1 LIGWVKH
8 KDNGEMVPLRLHQ
21 VLYIKFWNPDSP
33 IDGLSPISAAA
44 NGIEGDLLASQFNT
58 NFFQNSGSPAGVIE
72 MEGNLTDEQFNRL
85 VRQYEDRH
93 GGTQNAHKV
102 LILEANAK
110 FKQSSFTQ
118 KDMDFLNQKKWNR
131 DETLAVFNVPK
142 MEVGVWDDINFA
154 IAKVQA
160 REFWLKNLIPK
171 MKLIEWVL
179 WSQLFEKIGQGR
191 IWAEFDTTGIEALQD
206 EFNEKIKVAR
216 TMWEMG
222 YPLNQINRKLALG
235 MPENSWQNAAYVPVN
250 MTPVGVDEDGTP
262 VLPDTS
268 NPGQDP
274 LVPSATGSDSTGEQN
289 EGGDGKPPQ
298 PQAPPPGSSGPPPQT
313 AMARTLKDKLKN
325 YFYFQRK
332 RQLKLTEKNP
342 LSVLGLSD
350 ENDTLVDYIGDLVDV
365 RKLEGLNEWVEQ
377 EKLTI
382 VTLNFGDRDRILKD
396 MKDLY
401 NSIEKQCGKLAEKAI
416 QMVASSNTPNT

>member
-1 LIGWVKH
+1 MVVDDPTRFEPKFSKTTGRLIGWVKH

-154 IAKVQA
+154 IASSMFPRWKSVC
-160 REFWLKNLIPK
+160 
-171 MKLIEWVL
+171 
-179 WSQLFEKIGQGR
+179 
-191 IWAEFDTTGIEALQD
+191 
-206 EFNEKIKVAR
+206 
-216 TMWEMG
+216 
-222 YPLNQINRKLALG
+222 G
-235 MPENSWQNAAYVPVN
+235 MI
-250 MTPVGVDEDGTP
+250 
-262 VLPDTS
+262 
-268 NPGQDP
+268 
-274 LVPSATGSDSTGEQN
+274 STL
-289 EGGDGKPPQ
+289 
-298 PQAPPPGSSGPPPQT
+298 
-313 AMARTLKDKLKN
+313 R
-325 YFYFQRK
+325 
-332 RQLKLTEKNP
+332 
-342 LSVLGLSD
+342 
-350 ENDTLVDYIGDLVDV
+350 
-365 RKLEGLNEWVEQ
+365 
-377 EKLTI
+377 
-382 VTLNFGDRDRILKD
+382 
-396 MKDLY
+396 
-401 NSIEKQCGKLAEKAI
+401 
-416 QMVASSNTPNT
+416 